1 MSKKHITAL
10 QWLNKQKAKRGR
22 ITKKDLDIAEQIEAK
37 TLCNAYLEGFTSGGL
52 YFTDISKERKA
63 YISSPYNYLNDEHGV
78 DLTSITIDYKLINED
93 P

>member
-10 QWLNKQKAKRGR
+10 QWLNKQKAKCGR
-22 ITKKDLDIAEQIEAK
+22 ITKKDLDIAEQIEAQ

-63 YISSPYNYLNDEHGV
+63 YISSPTNYLKDEHGV
-78 DLTSITIDYKLINED
+78 DLSTVTIDYKLINEE